1 MADLTS
7 LLGYVSG
14 VYFIAPG
21 LEPWTL
27 LATVAAIH
35 LCDGILCF
43 FVARY
48 GGRSQTY
55 WTLAGL
61 VFGVWGTLPLLLRRP
76 VPGAPGNTMSPEPPS

>member
-1 MADLTS
+1 MTDLTS
-7 LLGYVSG
+7 LIGYASG
-14 VYFIAPG
+14 VYLIQSD
-21 LEPWTL
+21 LEPQTL

-48 GGRSQTY
+48 GGRSPTY

-61 VFGVWGTLPLLLRRP
+61 IFGVWGTLPLLLRRRVAETRADATP
-76 VPGAPGNTMSPEPPS
+76 PGA